1 MYWTLWRRIGDEEVM
16 GTLTVEQGEV
26 IVRFV
31 LGLGFIFTV
40 LYGGYQTYKDIR
52 DRK

>member
-1 MYWTLWRRIGDEEVM
+1 MM

-40 LYGGYQTYKDIR
+40 IYGGYETYKDIR
-52 DRK
+52 DMRNKRK